1 MREYAAVV
9 MKRPKG
15 VTVIGYIFLTYA
27 FSAAYTLAFS
37 RWAPFDAH
45 SPKEV
50 AIAVVTLLITV
61 TLGVALLRMQSWS
74 RWLGIVVGAIVLTGP
89 KVMAAH
95 GLAQKISVGF
105 AVLFLVWVI
114 SYLSRPDVKASFR
127 RAVPGQDSNPVDQTP
142 ST

>member
-1 MREYAAVV
+1 MVAVV

-15 VTVIGYIFLTYA
+15 VTVMGYIFLMYA
-27 FSAAYTLAFS
+27 FSAAYTLVFW

-50 AIAVVTLLITV
+50 ALAVVTLLITV
-61 TLGVALLRMQSWS
+61 ALGVALLRMQSWS
-74 RWLGIVVGAIVLTGP
+74 RWLGIVVGASVLTGP

-95 GLAQKISVGF
+95 GLAGKISVGRT
-105 AVLFLVWVI
+105 VLFLVWVV
-114 SYLSRPDVKASFR
+114 SYLSRPDVKASFQ
-127 RAVPGQDSNPVDQTP
+127 RAVPSQDSNPVDQTP